1 MFRLKFRQALT
12 APACLLLGVAL
23 AASAQAQDVTL
34 RIHHFLPAS
43 STVQVELLEPW
54 AERVEGQSDGRIA
67 IEIYPTMQLGGR
79 APQLFDQVR
88 DGVVDMVWTLPGY
101 TPGRFPKLE
110 VFELP
115 FVPGNARATSAAAQ
129 RYYESHARDELA
141 DVHPILVHAHA
152 PGSLHMKGK
161 RIRTL
166 EDIQNVKVRAP
177 TRIIN
182 DTLEEIGASPVG
194 MPVPQV
200 PEAISKGVIQGAA
213 LPYEVT
219 RSLRMHE
226 LTDSH
231 TEFHG
236 ERGLYTAVFLFLM
249 NKQRYESLPQDL
261 RQVIDDNSGIDL
273 ALEIGATWDKAEEPG
288 REAAR
293 EEGHAF
299 DIIEGKELQ
308 RWREASQPVIDAWIA
323 ERDESGDD
331 GAALLSTARQLIEQ
345 YSEK

>member
-1 MFRLKFRQALT
+1 MFRLKSGLPLLVLGCAL
-12 APACLLLGVAL
+12 L
-23 AASAQAQDVTL
+23 AFGPISGAAAQETTL

-54 AERVEGQSDGRIA
+54 AERVESQSGGRLA

-115 FVPGNARATSAAAQ
+115 FVPGSARATSAAAQ
-129 RYYESHARDELA
+129 EYYETHARNELA
-141 DVHPILVHAHA
+141 SVHPILVHAHA
-152 PGSLHMKGK
+152 PGTLHMKNA
-161 RIRTL
+161 RIRSL
-166 EDIQNVKVRAP
+166 EDIQDVKVRAP
-177 TRIIN
+177 TRILN
-182 DTLEEIGASPVG
+182 DTLDILGASPVG

-249 NKQRYESLPQDL
+249 NKQSYDSLPSDL
-261 RQVIDDNSGIDL
+261 QQVIDDNSGLDL
-273 ALEIGATWDKAEEPG
+273 ALEIGATWDDAEEPG
-288 REAAR
+288 RQAAR
-293 EEGHAF
+293 EEGDAF
-299 DIIEGKELQ
+299 DIIEGEELK
-308 RWREASQPVIDAWIA
+308 RWQEATQPVIEDWVA
-323 ERDESGDD
+323 ERNAAGDD
-331 GAALLSTARQLIEQ
+331 GEALLSAARELIES
-345 YSEK
+345 YSQE